1 MNRRTEQKRNKWAS
15 RQLLL
20 GIVISSSFF
29 FHSPIRR
36 LCYKFFFATPKLS
49 MSNEIYR
56 LIVCAYN
63 TDSCLFLCI
72 WSWVINRERQKKYAR
87 KKIKPDLYSCVAYI
101 GWGGLCQAGYAQ
113 KDWKVSPILVVL
125 ILSLARLSFH
135 LSQTFLFLFL
145 YYYVDIDTFYRLIRW
160 KPNSESAVQ

>member
-72 WSWVINRERQKKYAR
+72 WSWVINRERQKKIYTKENKTR
-87 KKIKPDLYSCVAYI
+87 FVQLCSIYWLGRPVSS
-101 GWGGLCQAGYAQ
+101 GLCTKRLKSIANFGCS
-113 KDWKVSPILVVL
+113 DFIVS
-125 ILSLARLSFH
+125 
-135 LSQTFLFLFL
+135 
-145 YYYVDIDTFYRLIRW
+145 
-160 KPNSESAVQ
+160 SAVVSSFADVSFSLLVLLRRHRYIL